1 MLGTKMLKEPAKRRC
16 TGRLEVQYRM
26 HFAANRQNTHK
37 TNNSNIT
44 NDTHVVLEVVQNTV
58 RNALCQNKAL

>member
-1 MLGTKMLKEPAKRRC
+1 MLGTKMLKELFKRRC

-26 HFAANRQNTHK
+26 HFAAKRQNTHK

-44 NDTHVVLEVVQNTV
+44 NETYVVLEVVQNTI